1 MKKLIIIKYGE
12 LTTKHDNINFFIKTL
27 KNNILSSLEGIDANI
42 TYDVG
47 RMFIETEDYDLVVSK
62 LTNTFGIH
70 EINIAYELDDRDV
83 DSIGNVLI
91 SLLSDKSF
99 NTFKVVTKRSDKS
112 YPINSM
118 EISRILGGY
127 VLKNKKNVS
136 VDVREPEL
144 TINVEIRNSK
154 AYLYFEKI
162 SGIGGYPVGTLGK
175 GMLMLSGGIDSPI
188 AGYLAMKRGIRIE
201 GVYFDS
207 PPHTSIDAK
216 NKVLELASVLSSYS
230 GYVKLH
236 VVHFTE
242 LQEAIYKNCPKE
254 YMITIM
260 RRMMYRIAEKLAH
273 KNNCKAIIN
282 GESVGQVASQTLTSM
297 AAINEVIKM
306 PVLRPVCCYDKI
318 EIIDLAKRIGTY
330 DISIRPFQDCCTI
343 FVPEHPVINP
353 VIEKARE
360 YENAFDYESLIN
372 EAVKT
377 AEVIKL
383 PLSNKFDDILQNFT
397 HNNNG

>member
-27 KNNILSSLEGIDANI
+27 KNNIESSLSGIDNKI

-47 RMFIETEDYDLVVSK
+47 RMFIETDKYDEVVKK

-70 EINIAYELDDRDV
+70 EINIAYEIDDRSLDNI
-83 DSIGNVLI
+83 SKVLI
-91 SLLSDKSF
+91 ELLSDKEF

-112 YPINSM
+112 YPVKSM
-118 EISRILGGY
+118 DVSRTLGGV
-127 VLKNKKNVS
+127 VLKNKKTVK
-136 VDVREPEL
+136 VDVNNPEL
-144 TINVEIRNSK
+144 LINVEIRNNK
-154 AYLYFEKI
+154 AYLYFEKVE
-162 SGIGGYPVGTLGK
+162 GIGGYPVGTLGK

-216 NKVLELASVLSSYS
+216 NKVLELASILSSYS

-236 VVHFTE
+236 VIHFTE
-242 LQEAIYKNCPKE
+242 IQEAIYRYCPKE

-330 DISIRPFQDCCTI
+330 DVSIRPFQDCCTI

-353 VIEKARE
+353 EIEKARE
-360 YENAFDYESLIN
+360 YEQAFDFETLIN
-372 EAVKT
+372 EAVKND
-377 AEVIKL
+377 EVIKL
-383 PLSNKFDDILQNFT
+383 PLENKFDDIL
-397 HNNNG
+397 

>member
-27 KNNILSSLEGIDANI
+27 KNNIESSLSGIDNKI

-47 RMFIETEDYDLVVSK
+47 RMFIETDEYDEVVKK

-70 EINIAYELDDRDV
+70 EINIAYEIDDRSLDNI
-83 DSIGNVLI
+83 SKVLI
-91 SLLSDKSF
+91 ELLSDKDF

-112 YPINSM
+112 YPIKSM
-118 EISRILGGY
+118 DVSRTLGGV
-127 VLKNKKNVS
+127 VLKNKKTVK
-136 VDVREPEL
+136 VDVNNPEL
-144 TINVEIRNSK
+144 LINVEIRNNK
-154 AYLYFEKI
+154 AYLYFEKVE
-162 SGIGGYPVGTLGK
+162 GIGGYPVGTLGK

-201 GVYFDS
+201 GIYFDS

-216 NKVLELASVLSSYS
+216 NKVLELASILSSYS

-236 VVHFTE
+236 VIHFTE
-242 LQEAIYKNCPKE
+242 IQEAIYKYCPKE

-318 EIIDLAKRIGTY
+318 EIIDLAKKIGTY

-353 VIEKARE
+353 EIEKARE
-360 YENAFDYESLIN
+360 YEQAFDFETLIN
-372 EAVKT
+372 AAVKND
-377 AEVIKL
+377 EVIKL
-383 PLSNKFDDILQNFT
+383 PLDNKFDDIL
-397 HNNNG
+397 

>member
-27 KNNILSSLEGIDANI
+27 KNNIESSLSGIDNKI

-47 RMFIETEDYDLVVSK
+47 RMFIETDKYDEVVKK

-70 EINIAYELDDRDV
+70 EINIAYEIDDRSLDNI
-83 DSIGNVLI
+83 SKVLI
-91 SLLSDKSF
+91 ELLSDKEF

-112 YPINSM
+112 YPVKSM
-118 EISRILGGY
+118 DVSKSLGGV
-127 VLKNKKNVS
+127 VLKNKKTVK
-136 VDVREPEL
+136 VDVNNPEL
-144 TINVEIRNSK
+144 LINVEIRNNK
-154 AYLYFEKI
+154 AYLYFEKVE
-162 SGIGGYPVGTLGK
+162 GIGGYPVGTLGK

-216 NKVLELASVLSSYS
+216 NKVLELASILSSYS

-236 VVHFTE
+236 VIHFTE
-242 LQEAIYKNCPKE
+242 IQEAIYRYCPKE

-318 EIIDLAKRIGTY
+318 EIIDLAKKIGTY
-330 DISIRPFQDCCTI
+330 DVSIRPFQDCCTI

-353 VIEKARE
+353 EIEKARE
-360 YENAFDYESLIN
+360 YEQAFDFETLIN
-372 EAVKT
+372 EAVKND
-377 AEVIKL
+377 EVVKL
-383 PLSNKFDDILQNFT
+383 PLENKFDDIL
-397 HNNNG
+397 

>member
-27 KNNILSSLEGIDANI
+27 KNNIESSLSGIDNKI

-47 RMFIETEDYDLVVSK
+47 RMFIETDEYDEVVKK

-70 EINIAYELDDRDV
+70 EINIAYEIDDRSLDNI
-83 DSIGNVLI
+83 SKVLI
-91 SLLSDKSF
+91 ELLNDKDF

-112 YPINSM
+112 YPIKSM
-118 EISRILGGY
+118 DVSRTLGGV
-127 VLKNKKNVS
+127 VLKNKKTVK
-136 VDVREPEL
+136 VDVNNPEL
-144 TINVEIRNSK
+144 LINVEIRNNK
-154 AYLYFEKI
+154 AYLYFEKVE
-162 SGIGGYPVGTLGK
+162 GIGGYPVGTLGK

-216 NKVLELASVLSSYS
+216 NKVLELASILSSYS

-236 VVHFTE
+236 VIHFTE
-242 LQEAIYKNCPKE
+242 IQEAIYKYCPKE

-318 EIIDLAKRIGTY
+318 EIIDLAKKIGTY

-353 VIEKARE
+353 EIEKARE
-360 YENAFDYESLIN
+360 YEQAFDFETLIN
-372 EAVKT
+372 AAVKND
-377 AEVIKL
+377 EVIKL
-383 PLSNKFDDILQNFT
+383 PLDNKFDDIL
-397 HNNNG
+397 

>member
-27 KNNILSSLEGIDANI
+27 KNNIESSLSGIDNKV

-47 RMFIETEDYDLVVSK
+47 RMFIETDEYDEVVKK

-70 EINIAYELDDRDV
+70 EINIAYEIDDRSLDNI
-83 DSIGNVLI
+83 SKVLI
-91 SLLSDKSF
+91 ELLSDKDF
-99 NTFKVVTKRSDKS
+99 NTFKVITKRSDKS
-112 YPINSM
+112 YPIKSM
-118 EISRILGGY
+118 DVSRTLGGV
-127 VLKNKKNVS
+127 VLKNKKTVK
-136 VDVREPEL
+136 VDVNNPEL
-144 TINVEIRNSK
+144 LINVEIRNNK
-154 AYLYFEKI
+154 AYLYFEKVE
-162 SGIGGYPVGTLGK
+162 GIGGYPVGTLGK

-216 NKVLELASVLSSYS
+216 NKVLELASILSSYS

-236 VVHFTE
+236 VIHFTE
-242 LQEAIYKNCPKE
+242 IQEAIYRYCPKE

-318 EIIDLAKRIGTY
+318 EIIDLAKKIGTY

-353 VIEKARE
+353 EIEKARE
-360 YENAFDYESLIN
+360 YEQAFDFETLIN
-372 EAVKT
+372 AAVKND
-377 AEVIKL
+377 EVIKL
-383 PLSNKFDDILQNFT
+383 PLDNKFDDIL
-397 HNNNG
+397 

>member
-27 KNNILSSLEGIDANI
+27 KNNIESSLSGIDNKI

-47 RMFIETEDYDLVVSK
+47 RMFIETDEYDEVVKK

-70 EINIAYELDDRDV
+70 EINIAYEIDDRSLDNI
-83 DSIGNVLI
+83 SKVLI
-91 SLLSDKSF
+91 ELLSDKEF

-112 YPINSM
+112 YPIKSM
-118 EISRILGGY
+118 DISRTLGGV
-127 VLKNKKNVS
+127 VLKNKKTVK
-136 VDVREPEL
+136 VDVNNPEL
-144 TINVEIRNSK
+144 LINVEIRNNK
-154 AYLYFEKI
+154 AYLYFEKVE
-162 SGIGGYPVGTLGK
+162 GIGGYPVGTLGK

-216 NKVLELASVLSSYS
+216 NKVLELASILSSYS

-236 VVHFTE
+236 VIHFTE
-242 LQEAIYKNCPKE
+242 IQEAIYRYCPKE

-318 EIIDLAKRIGTY
+318 EIIDLAKKIGTY
-330 DISIRPFQDCCTI
+330 DVSIRPFQDCCTI

-353 VIEKARE
+353 EIEKARE
-360 YENAFDYESLIN
+360 YEQAFDFETLIN
-372 EAVKT
+372 EAVKND
-377 AEVIKL
+377 EVIKL
-383 PLSNKFDDILQNFT
+383 PLENKFDDIL
-397 HNNNG
+397 

>member
-27 KNNILSSLEGIDANI
+27 KNNIESSLSGIDNKI

-47 RMFIETEDYDLVVSK
+47 RMFIETDEYDEVVKK

-70 EINIAYELDDRDV
+70 EINIAYEIDDRSLDNI
-83 DSIGNVLI
+83 SKVLI
-91 SLLSDKSF
+91 ELLSDKDF

-112 YPINSM
+112 YPIKSM
-118 EISRILGGY
+118 DISRTLGGV
-127 VLKNKKNVS
+127 VLKNKKTVK
-136 VDVREPEL
+136 VDVNNPEL
-144 TINVEIRNSK
+144 LINVEIRNNK
-154 AYLYFEKI
+154 AYLYFEKVE
-162 SGIGGYPVGTLGK
+162 GIGGYPVGTLGK

-216 NKVLELASVLSSYS
+216 NKVLELASILSSYS

-236 VVHFTE
+236 VIHFTE
-242 LQEAIYKNCPKE
+242 IQEAIYRYCPKE

-297 AAINEVIKM
+297 AAINEVVKM

-318 EIIDLAKRIGTY
+318 EIIDLAKKIGTY

-353 VIEKARE
+353 EIEKARE
-360 YENAFDYESLIN
+360 YEQAFDFETLIN
-372 EAVKT
+372 AAVKND
-377 AEVIKL
+377 EVIKL
-383 PLSNKFDDILQNFT
+383 PLDNKFDDIL
-397 HNNNG
+397 

>member
-27 KNNILSSLEGIDANI
+27 KNNIESSLSGIDNKI

-47 RMFIETEDYDLVVSK
+47 RMFIETDKYDEVVKK

-70 EINIAYELDDRDV
+70 EINIAYEIDDRSLDNI
-83 DSIGNVLI
+83 SKVLI
-91 SLLSDKSF
+91 ELLSDKDF

-112 YPINSM
+112 YPIKSM
-118 EISRILGGY
+118 DVSKSLGGV
-127 VLKNKKNVS
+127 VLKNKKTVK
-136 VDVREPEL
+136 VDVNNPEL
-144 TINVEIRNSK
+144 LINVEIRNNK
-154 AYLYFEKI
+154 AYLYFDKVE
-162 SGIGGYPVGTLGK
+162 GIGGYPVGTLGK

-216 NKVLELASVLSSYS
+216 NKVLELASILSSYS

-236 VVHFTE
+236 VIHFTE
-242 LQEAIYKNCPKE
+242 IQEAIYRYCPKE

-297 AAINEVIKM
+297 AAINEVINM

-318 EIIDLAKRIGTY
+318 EIIDLAKKIGTY
-330 DISIRPFQDCCTI
+330 DVSIRPFQDCCTI

-353 VIEKARE
+353 EIEKARE
-360 YENAFDYESLIN
+360 YEQAFDFETLIN
-372 EAVKT
+372 EAVKND
-377 AEVIKL
+377 EVIKL
-383 PLSNKFDDILQNFT
+383 PLENKFDDIL
-397 HNNNG
+397 

>member
-27 KNNILSSLEGIDANI
+27 KNNIESSLSGIDNKI

-47 RMFIETEDYDLVVSK
+47 RMFIETDKYDEVVKK

-70 EINIAYELDDRDV
+70 EINIAYEIDDRSLDNI
-83 DSIGNVLI
+83 SKVLI
-91 SLLSDKSF
+91 ELLSDKDF

-112 YPINSM
+112 YPIKSM
-118 EISRILGGY
+118 DVSKSLGGD
-127 VLKNKKNVS
+127 VLKNKKTVK
-136 VDVREPEL
+136 VDVNNPEL
-144 TINVEIRNSK
+144 LINVEIRNNK
-154 AYLYFEKI
+154 AYLYFEKVE
-162 SGIGGYPVGTLGK
+162 GIGGYPVGTLGK

-216 NKVLELASVLSSYS
+216 NKVLELASILSSYS

-236 VVHFTE
+236 VIHFTE
-242 LQEAIYKNCPKE
+242 IQEAIYRYCPKE

-318 EIIDLAKRIGTY
+318 EIIDLAKKIGTY
-330 DISIRPFQDCCTI
+330 DVSIRPFQDCCTI

-353 VIEKARE
+353 EIEKARE
-360 YENAFDYESLIN
+360 YEQAFDFETLIN
-372 EAVKT
+372 EAVKND
-377 AEVIKL
+377 EVIKL
-383 PLSNKFDDILQNFT
+383 PLENKFDDIL
-397 HNNNG
+397 

>member
-27 KNNILSSLEGIDANI
+27 KNNIESSLSGIDNKI

-47 RMFIETEDYDLVVSK
+47 RMFIETDKYDEVVKK

-70 EINIAYELDDRDV
+70 EINIAYEIDDRSLDNI
-83 DSIGNVLI
+83 SKVLI
-91 SLLSDKSF
+91 ELLSDKEF

-112 YPINSM
+112 YPIKSM
-118 EISRILGGY
+118 DVSRTLGGV
-127 VLKNKKNVS
+127 VLKNKKTVK
-136 VDVREPEL
+136 VDVNNPEL
-144 TINVEIRNSK
+144 LINVEIRNNK
-154 AYLYFEKI
+154 AYLYFEKVE
-162 SGIGGYPVGTLGK
+162 GIGGYPVGTLGK

-216 NKVLELASVLSSYS
+216 NKVLELASILSSYS

-236 VVHFTE
+236 VIHFTE
-242 LQEAIYKNCPKE
+242 IQEAIYRYCPKE

-318 EIIDLAKRIGTY
+318 EIIDLAKKIGTY

-353 VIEKARE
+353 EIEKARE
-360 YENAFDYESLIN
+360 YEQAFDFETLIN
-372 EAVKT
+372 EAVKND
-377 AEVIKL
+377 EVIKL
-383 PLSNKFDDILQNFT
+383 PLDNKFDDIL
-397 HNNNG
+397 

>member
-27 KNNILSSLEGIDANI
+27 KNNIESSLSGIDNKI

-47 RMFIETEDYDLVVSK
+47 RMFIETDKYDEVVKK

-70 EINIAYELDDRDV
+70 EINIAYEIDDRSLDNI
-83 DSIGNVLI
+83 SKVLI
-91 SLLSDKSF
+91 ELLSDKEF

-112 YPINSM
+112 YPIKSM
-118 EISRILGGY
+118 DVSKSLGGV
-127 VLKNKKNVS
+127 VLKNKKTVK
-136 VDVREPEL
+136 VDVNNPEL
-144 TINVEIRNSK
+144 LINVEIRNNK
-154 AYLYFEKI
+154 AYLYFEKVE
-162 SGIGGYPVGTLGK
+162 GIGGYPVGTLGK

-216 NKVLELASVLSSYS
+216 NKVLELASILSSYS

-236 VVHFTE
+236 VIHFTE
-242 LQEAIYKNCPKE
+242 IQEAIYRYCPKE

-318 EIIDLAKRIGTY
+318 EIIDLAKKIGTY

-353 VIEKARE
+353 EIEKARE
-360 YENAFDYESLIN
+360 YEQAFDFETLIN
-372 EAVKT
+372 EAVKNDE
-377 AEVIKL
+377 AVKL
-383 PLSNKFDDILQNFT
+383 PLENKFDDIL
-397 HNNNG
+397 

>member
-12 LTTKHDNINFFIKTL
+12 LTTKHDNINFFIRTL
-27 KNNILSSLEGIDANI
+27 KNNIESSLSGIDNKV

-47 RMFIETEDYDLVVSK
+47 RMFIETDEYDEVVKK

-70 EINIAYELDDRDV
+70 EINIAYEIDDRSLDNI
-83 DSIGNVLI
+83 SKVLI
-91 SLLSDKSF
+91 ELLSDKDF

-112 YPINSM
+112 YPIKSM
-118 EISRILGGY
+118 DVSRTLGGV
-127 VLKNKKNVS
+127 VLKNKKTVK
-136 VDVREPEL
+136 VDVNNPEL
-144 TINVEIRNSK
+144 LINVEIRNNK
-154 AYLYFEKI
+154 AYLYFEKVE
-162 SGIGGYPVGTLGK
+162 GIGGYPVGTLGK

-216 NKVLELASVLSSYS
+216 NKVLELASILSSYS

-236 VVHFTE
+236 VIHFTE
-242 LQEAIYKNCPKE
+242 IQEAIYRYCPKE

-318 EIIDLAKRIGTY
+318 EIIDLAKKIGTY

-353 VIEKARE
+353 EIEKARE
-360 YENAFDYESLIN
+360 YEQAFDFETLIN
-372 EAVKT
+372 AAVKND
-377 AEVIKL
+377 EVIKL
-383 PLSNKFDDILQNFT
+383 PLDNKFDDIL
-397 HNNNG
+397 

>member
-27 KNNILSSLEGIDANI
+27 KNNIESSLSGIDNKI

-47 RMFIETEDYDLVVSK
+47 RMFIETDKYDEVVKK

-70 EINIAYELDDRDV
+70 EINIAYEIDDRGLDNI
-83 DSIGNVLI
+83 SKVLI
-91 SLLSDKSF
+91 ELLRDKDF

-112 YPINSM
+112 YPIKSM
-118 EISRILGGY
+118 DVSKSLGGV
-127 VLKNKKNVS
+127 VLKNKKTVK
-136 VDVREPEL
+136 VDVNNPEL
-144 TINVEIRNSK
+144 LINVEIRNNK
-154 AYLYFEKI
+154 AYLYFEKVE
-162 SGIGGYPVGTLGK
+162 GIGGYPVGTLGK

-216 NKVLELASVLSSYS
+216 NKVLELASILSSYS

-236 VVHFTE
+236 VIHFTE
-242 LQEAIYKNCPKE
+242 IQESIYRYCPKE

-318 EIIDLAKRIGTY
+318 EIIDLAKKIGTY
-330 DISIRPFQDCCTI
+330 DVSIRPFQDCCTI

-353 VIEKARE
+353 EIEKARE
-360 YENAFDYESLIN
+360 YEQAFDFETLIN
-372 EAVKT
+372 EAVKND
-377 AEVIKL
+377 EVIKL
-383 PLSNKFDDILQNFT
+383 PLENKFDDIL
-397 HNNNG
+397 

>member
-27 KNNILSSLEGIDANI
+27 KNNIESSLSGIDNKI

-47 RMFIETEDYDLVVSK
+47 RMFIETDEYDEVVKK

-70 EINIAYELDDRDV
+70 EINIAYEIDDRSLDNI
-83 DSIGNVLI
+83 SKVLI
-91 SLLSDKSF
+91 ELLSDKEF

-112 YPINSM
+112 YPIKSM
-118 EISRILGGY
+118 DVSKSLGGV
-127 VLKNKKNVS
+127 VLKNKKTVK
-136 VDVREPEL
+136 VDVNNPEL
-144 TINVEIRNSK
+144 LINVEIRNNK
-154 AYLYFEKI
+154 AYLYFEKVE
-162 SGIGGYPVGTLGK
+162 GIGGYPVGTLGK

-216 NKVLELASVLSSYS
+216 NKVLELASILSSYS

-236 VVHFTE
+236 VIHFTE
-242 LQEAIYKNCPKE
+242 IQEAIYRYCPKE

-318 EIIDLAKRIGTY
+318 EIIDLAKKIGTY
-330 DISIRPFQDCCTI
+330 DVSIRPFQDCCTI

-353 VIEKARE
+353 EIEKARE
-360 YENAFDYESLIN
+360 YEQAFDFETLIN
-372 EAVKT
+372 EAVKND
-377 AEVIKL
+377 EVIKL
-383 PLSNKFDDILQNFT
+383 PLENKFDDIL
-397 HNNNG
+397 

>member
-27 KNNILSSLEGIDANI
+27 KNNIESSLSGIDNKV

-47 RMFIETEDYDLVVSK
+47 RMFIETDEYDEVVKK

-70 EINIAYELDDRDV
+70 EINIAYEIDDRSLDNI
-83 DSIGNVLI
+83 SKVLI
-91 SLLSDKSF
+91 ELLSDKDF

-112 YPINSM
+112 YPIKSM
-118 EISRILGGY
+118 DISRTLGGV
-127 VLKNKKNVS
+127 VLKNKKTVK
-136 VDVREPEL
+136 VDVNNPEL
-144 TINVEIRNSK
+144 LINVEIRNNK
-154 AYLYFEKI
+154 AYLYFEKVE
-162 SGIGGYPVGTLGK
+162 GIGGYPVGTLGK

-216 NKVLELASVLSSYS
+216 NKVLELASILSSYS

-236 VVHFTE
+236 VIHFTE
-242 LQEAIYKNCPKE
+242 IQEAIYRYCPKE

-318 EIIDLAKRIGTY
+318 EIIDLAKKIGTY

-353 VIEKARE
+353 EIEKARE
-360 YENAFDYESLIN
+360 YEQAFDFETLIN
-372 EAVKT
+372 AAVKND
-377 AEVIKL
+377 EVIKL
-383 PLSNKFDDILQNFT
+383 PLDNKFDDIL
-397 HNNNG
+397 

>member
-27 KNNILSSLEGIDANI
+27 KNNIESSLSGIDNKI

-47 RMFIETEDYDLVVSK
+47 RMFIETDEYDEVVKK

-70 EINIAYELDDRDV
+70 EINIAYEIDDRSLDNI
-83 DSIGNVLI
+83 SKVLI
-91 SLLSDKSF
+91 ELLSDKDF

-112 YPINSM
+112 YPIKSM
-118 EISRILGGY
+118 DVSRTLGGV
-127 VLKNKKNVS
+127 VLKNKKTVK
-136 VDVREPEL
+136 VDVNNPEL
-144 TINVEIRNSK
+144 LINVEIRNNK
-154 AYLYFEKI
+154 AYLYFEKVE
-162 SGIGGYPVGTLGK
+162 GIGGYPVGTLGK

-216 NKVLELASVLSSYS
+216 NKVLELASILSSYS

-236 VVHFTE
+236 VIHFTE
-242 LQEAIYKNCPKE
+242 IQEAIYRYCPKE

-318 EIIDLAKRIGTY
+318 EIINLAKKIGTY

-353 VIEKARE
+353 EIEKARE
-360 YENAFDYESLIN
+360 YEQAFDFETLIN
-372 EAVKT
+372 AAVKND
-377 AEVIKL
+377 EVIKL
-383 PLSNKFDDILQNFT
+383 PLDNKFDDIL
-397 HNNNG
+397 

>member
-27 KNNILSSLEGIDANI
+27 KNNIESSLSGIDNKI

-47 RMFIETEDYDLVVSK
+47 RMFIETDKYDEVVKK

-70 EINIAYELDDRDV
+70 EINIAYEIDDRSLDNI
-83 DSIGNVLI
+83 SKVLI
-91 SLLSDKSF
+91 ELLSDKDF

-112 YPINSM
+112 YPIKSM
-118 EISRILGGY
+118 DVSKSLGGV
-127 VLKNKKNVS
+127 VLKNKKTVK
-136 VDVREPEL
+136 VDVNNPEL
-144 TINVEIRNSK
+144 LINVEIRNNK
-154 AYLYFEKI
+154 AYLYFEKVE
-162 SGIGGYPVGTLGK
+162 GIGGYPVGTLGK

-216 NKVLELASVLSSYS
+216 NKVLELASILSSYS

-236 VVHFTE
+236 VIHFTE
-242 LQEAIYKNCPKE
+242 IQEAIYRYCPKE

-318 EIIDLAKRIGTY
+318 EIIDLAKKIGTY
-330 DISIRPFQDCCTI
+330 DVSIRPFQDCCTI

-353 VIEKARE
+353 EIEKARE
-360 YENAFDYESLIN
+360 YEQAFDFETLIN
-372 EAVKT
+372 EAVKND
-377 AEVIKL
+377 EVIKL
-383 PLSNKFDDILQNFT
+383 PLENKFDDIL
-397 HNNNG
+397 

>member
-27 KNNILSSLEGIDANI
+27 KNNIESSLSGIDNKI

-47 RMFIETEDYDLVVSK
+47 RMFIETDKYDEVVKK

-70 EINIAYELDDRDV
+70 EINIAYEIDDRSLDNI
-83 DSIGNVLI
+83 SKVLI
-91 SLLSDKSF
+91 ELLSDKDF

-112 YPINSM
+112 YPVKSM
-118 EISRILGGY
+118 DVSRTLGGV
-127 VLKNKKNVS
+127 VLKNKKTVK
-136 VDVREPEL
+136 VDVNNPEFL
-144 TINVEIRNSK
+144 INVEIRNNK
-154 AYLYFEKI
+154 AYLYFEKVE
-162 SGIGGYPVGTLGK
+162 GIGGYPVGTLGK

-216 NKVLELASVLSSYS
+216 NKVLELASILSSYS

-236 VVHFTE
+236 VIHFTE
-242 LQEAIYKNCPKE
+242 IQEAIYRYCPKE

-318 EIIDLAKRIGTY
+318 EIIDLAKKIGTY

-353 VIEKARE
+353 EIEKARE
-360 YENAFDYESLIN
+360 YEQAFDFETLIN
-372 EAVKT
+372 EAVKND
-377 AEVIKL
+377 EVIKL
-383 PLSNKFDDILQNFT
+383 PLENKFDDIL
-397 HNNNG
+397 

>member
-27 KNNILSSLEGIDANI
+27 KNNIESSLSGIDNKI

-47 RMFIETEDYDLVVSK
+47 RMFIETDKYDEVVKK

-70 EINIAYELDDRDV
+70 EINIAYEIDDRSLDNI
-83 DSIGNVLI
+83 SKVLI
-91 SLLSDKSF
+91 ELLSDKDF

-112 YPINSM
+112 YPVKSM
-118 EISRILGGY
+118 DVSRTLGGV
-127 VLKNKKNVS
+127 VLKNKKTVK
-136 VDVREPEL
+136 VDVNNPEL
-144 TINVEIRNSK
+144 LINVEIRNNK
-154 AYLYFEKI
+154 AYLYFEKVE
-162 SGIGGYPVGTLGK
+162 GIGGYPVGTLGK

-216 NKVLELASVLSSYS
+216 NKVLELASILSSYS

-236 VVHFTE
+236 VIHFTE
-242 LQEAIYKNCPKE
+242 IQEAIYRYCPKE

-318 EIIDLAKRIGTY
+318 EIIDLAKKIGTY

-353 VIEKARE
+353 EIEKARE
-360 YENAFDYESLIN
+360 YEQAFDFETLIN
-372 EAVKT
+372 EAVKND
-377 AEVIKL
+377 EVIKL
-383 PLSNKFDDILQNFT
+383 PLENKFDDIL
-397 HNNNG
+397 

>member
-27 KNNILSSLEGIDANI
+27 KNNIESSLSGIDNKI

-47 RMFIETEDYDLVVSK
+47 RMFIETDEYDEVVKK

-70 EINIAYELDDRDV
+70 EINIAYEIDDRSLDNI
-83 DSIGNVLI
+83 SKVLI
-91 SLLSDKSF
+91 ELLSDKDF

-112 YPINSM
+112 YPIKSM
-118 EISRILGGY
+118 DVSRTLGGV
-127 VLKNKKNVS
+127 VLKNKKTVK
-136 VDVREPEL
+136 VDVNNPEL
-144 TINVEIRNSK
+144 LINVEIRNNK
-154 AYLYFEKI
+154 AYLYFEKVE
-162 SGIGGYPVGTLGK
+162 GIGGYPVGTLGK

-216 NKVLELASVLSSYS
+216 NKVLELASILSSYS

-236 VVHFTE
+236 VIHFTE
-242 LQEAIYKNCPKE
+242 IQEAIYRYCPKE

-260 RRMMYRIAEKLAH
+260 RRMMYRIAEKIAH

-318 EIIDLAKRIGTY
+318 EIIDLAKKIGTY

-353 VIEKARE
+353 EIEKARE
-360 YENAFDYESLIN
+360 YEQAFDFETLIN
-372 EAVKT
+372 AAVKND
-377 AEVIKL
+377 EVIKL
-383 PLSNKFDDILQNFT
+383 PLDNKFDDIL
-397 HNNNG
+397 

>member
-27 KNNILSSLEGIDANI
+27 KNNIESSLSGIDNKI

-47 RMFIETEDYDLVVSK
+47 RMFIETDEYDEVVKK

-70 EINIAYELDDRDV
+70 EINIAYEIDDRSLDNI
-83 DSIGNVLI
+83 SKVLI
-91 SLLSDKSF
+91 ELLSDKDF

-112 YPINSM
+112 YPIKSM
-118 EISRILGGY
+118 DVSKTLGGV
-127 VLKNKKNVS
+127 VLKNKKTVK
-136 VDVREPEL
+136 VDVNNPEL
-144 TINVEIRNSK
+144 LINVEIRNNK
-154 AYLYFEKI
+154 AYLYFEKVE
-162 SGIGGYPVGTLGK
+162 GIGGYPVGTLGK

-216 NKVLELASVLSSYS
+216 NKVLELASILSSYS

-236 VVHFTE
+236 VIHFTE
-242 LQEAIYKNCPKE
+242 IQEAIYRYCPKE

-318 EIIDLAKRIGTY
+318 EIIDLAKKIGTY

-353 VIEKARE
+353 EIEKARE
-360 YENAFDYESLIN
+360 YEQAFDFETLIN
-372 EAVKT
+372 AAVKND
-377 AEVIKL
+377 EVIKL
-383 PLSNKFDDILQNFT
+383 PLDNKFDDIL
-397 HNNNG
+397 

>member
-27 KNNILSSLEGIDANI
+27 KNNIESSLSGIDNKI

-47 RMFIETEDYDLVVSK
+47 RMFIETDEYEEVVKK

-70 EINIAYELDDRDV
+70 EINIAYEIDDRSLDNI
-83 DSIGNVLI
+83 SKVLI
-91 SLLSDKSF
+91 ELLSDKEF

-112 YPINSM
+112 YPIKSM
-118 EISRILGGY
+118 DVSKTLGGV
-127 VLKNKKNVS
+127 VLKNKKNVK
-136 VDVREPEL
+136 VDVNNPEL
-144 TINVEIRNSK
+144 LINIEIRNNK

-162 SGIGGYPVGTLGK
+162 EGIGGYPVGTLGK

-216 NKVLELASVLSSYS
+216 NKVLELASILSSYS

-236 VVHFTE
+236 VIHFTE
-242 LQEAIYKNCPKE
+242 IQEAIYRYCPKE

-318 EIIDLAKRIGTY
+318 EIIDLAKKIGTY

-353 VIEKARE
+353 EIEKARE
-360 YENAFDYESLIN
+360 YEQAFDFDSLIN
-372 EAVKT
+372 EAVKND
-377 AEVIKL
+377 EVIKL
-383 PLSNKFDDILQNFT
+383 PLDNKFDDIL
-397 HNNNG
+397 

>member
-27 KNNILSSLEGIDANI
+27 KNNIESSLSGIDNKV

-47 RMFIETEDYDLVVSK
+47 RMFIETDEYDEVVKK

-70 EINIAYELDDRDV
+70 EINIAYEIDDRSLDNI
-83 DSIGNVLI
+83 SKVLI
-91 SLLSDKSF
+91 ELLSDKDF

-112 YPINSM
+112 YPIKSM
-118 EISRILGGY
+118 DISRTLGGV
-127 VLKNKKNVS
+127 VLKNKKTVK
-136 VDVREPEL
+136 VDVNNPEL
-144 TINVEIRNSK
+144 LINVEIRNNK
-154 AYLYFEKI
+154 AYLYFEKVE
-162 SGIGGYPVGTLGK
+162 GIGGYPVGTLGK

-216 NKVLELASVLSSYS
+216 NKVLELASILSSYS

-236 VVHFTE
+236 VINFTE
-242 LQEAIYKNCPKE
+242 IQEAIYKYCPKE

-318 EIIDLAKRIGTY
+318 EIIDLAKKIGTY

-353 VIEKARE
+353 EIEKARE
-360 YENAFDYESLIN
+360 YEQAFDFETLIN
-372 EAVKT
+372 AAVKND
-377 AEVIKL
+377 EVIKL
-383 PLSNKFDDILQNFT
+383 PLDNKFDDIL
-397 HNNNG
+397 

>member
-27 KNNILSSLEGIDANI
+27 KNNIESSLSGIDNKI

-47 RMFIETEDYDLVVSK
+47 RMFIETDEYDEVVKK

-70 EINIAYELDDRDV
+70 EINIAYEIDDRSLDNI
-83 DSIGNVLI
+83 SKVLI
-91 SLLSDKSF
+91 ELLSDKEF
-99 NTFKVVTKRSDKS
+99 NTFKVVTKRSDKN
-112 YPINSM
+112 YPIKSM
-118 EISRILGGY
+118 DISRTLGGV
-127 VLKNKKNVS
+127 VLKNKKTVK
-136 VDVREPEL
+136 VDVNNPEL
-144 TINVEIRNSK
+144 LINVEIRNNK
-154 AYLYFEKI
+154 AYLYFEKVE
-162 SGIGGYPVGTLGK
+162 GIGGYPVGTLGK

-216 NKVLELASVLSSYS
+216 NKVLELASILSSYS

-236 VVHFTE
+236 VIHFTE
-242 LQEAIYKNCPKE
+242 IQEAIYRYCPKE

-318 EIIDLAKRIGTY
+318 EIIDLAKKIGTY

-353 VIEKARE
+353 EIEKARE
-360 YENAFDYESLIN
+360 YEQAFDFETLIN
-372 EAVKT
+372 VAVKND
-377 AEVIKL
+377 EVIKL
-383 PLSNKFDDILQNFT
+383 PLDNKFDDIL
-397 HNNNG
+397 

>member
-27 KNNILSSLEGIDANI
+27 KNNIESSLSGIDNKI

-47 RMFIETEDYDLVVSK
+47 RMFIETDEYDEVVKK

-70 EINIAYELDDRDV
+70 EINIAYEIDDRSLDNI
-83 DSIGNVLI
+83 SKVLI
-91 SLLSDKSF
+91 ELLSDKEF

-112 YPINSM
+112 YPVKSM
-118 EISRILGGY
+118 DVSRTLGGV
-127 VLKNKKNVS
+127 VLKNKKTVK
-136 VDVREPEL
+136 VDVNNPEL
-144 TINVEIRNSK
+144 LINVEIRNNK
-154 AYLYFEKI
+154 AYLYFEKAK
-162 SGIGGYPVGTLGK
+162 GIGGYPVGTLGK

-216 NKVLELASVLSSYS
+216 NKVLELASILSSYS

-236 VVHFTE
+236 VIHFTE
-242 LQEAIYKNCPKE
+242 IQEAIYKYCPKE

-330 DISIRPFQDCCTI
+330 DVSIRPFQDCCTI

-353 VIEKARE
+353 EIEKARE
-360 YENAFDYESLIN
+360 YEQAFDFETLIN
-372 EAVKT
+372 EAVKND
-377 AEVIKL
+377 EVIKL
-383 PLSNKFDDILQNFT
+383 PLENKFDDIL
-397 HNNNG
+397 

>member
-27 KNNILSSLEGIDANI
+27 KNNIESSLSGIDNKI

-47 RMFIETEDYDLVVSK
+47 RMFIETDKYDEVVKK

-70 EINIAYELDDRDV
+70 EINIAYEIDDRSLDNI
-83 DSIGNVLI
+83 SKVLI
-91 SLLSDKSF
+91 ELLSDKDF

-112 YPINSM
+112 YPIKSM
-118 EISRILGGY
+118 DVSRTLGGV
-127 VLKNKKNVS
+127 VLKNKKTVK
-136 VDVREPEL
+136 VDVNNPEL
-144 TINVEIRNSK
+144 LINVEIRNNK
-154 AYLYFEKI
+154 AYLYFEKVE
-162 SGIGGYPVGTLGK
+162 GIGGYPVGTLGK

-216 NKVLELASVLSSYS
+216 NKVLELASILSSYS

-236 VVHFTE
+236 VIHFTE
-242 LQEAIYKNCPKE
+242 IQEAIYRYCPKE

-318 EIIDLAKRIGTY
+318 EIIDLAKKIGTY
-330 DISIRPFQDCCTI
+330 DVSIRPFQDCCTI

-353 VIEKARE
+353 EIEKARE
-360 YENAFDYESLIN
+360 YEQAFDFETLIN
-372 EAVKT
+372 EAVKND
-377 AEVIKL
+377 EVIKL
-383 PLSNKFDDILQNFT
+383 PLENKFDDIL
-397 HNNNG
+397 

>member
-27 KNNILSSLEGIDANI
+27 KNNIESSLSGIDNKI

-47 RMFIETEDYDLVVSK
+47 RMFIETDEYDEVVKK

-70 EINIAYELDDRDV
+70 EINIAYEIDDRSLDNI
-83 DSIGNVLI
+83 SKVLI
-91 SLLSDKSF
+91 ELLGDKDF
-99 NTFKVVTKRSDKS
+99 NTFKVITKRSDKS
-112 YPINSM
+112 YPIKSM
-118 EISRILGGY
+118 DVSRTLGGV
-127 VLKNKKNVS
+127 VLKNKKTVK
-136 VDVREPEL
+136 VDVNNPEL
-144 TINVEIRNSK
+144 LINVEIRNNK
-154 AYLYFEKI
+154 AYLYFEKVE
-162 SGIGGYPVGTLGK
+162 GIGGYPVGTLGK

-216 NKVLELASVLSSYS
+216 NKVLELASILSSYS

-236 VVHFTE
+236 VIHFTE
-242 LQEAIYKNCPKE
+242 IQEAIYKYCPKE

-260 RRMMYRIAEKLAH
+260 RRMMYRIAERLAH

-318 EIIDLAKRIGTY
+318 EIIDLAKKIGTY

-353 VIEKARE
+353 EIEKARE
-360 YENAFDYESLIN
+360 YEQAFDFETLIN
-372 EAVKT
+372 AAVKND
-377 AEVIKL
+377 EVIKL
-383 PLSNKFDDILQNFT
+383 PLDNKFDDIL
-397 HNNNG
+397 

>member
-27 KNNILSSLEGIDANI
+27 KNNIESSLSGIDNKI

-47 RMFIETEDYDLVVSK
+47 RMFIETDKYDEVVKK

-70 EINIAYELDDRDV
+70 EINIAYEIDDRSLDNI
-83 DSIGNVLI
+83 SKVLI
-91 SLLSDKSF
+91 ELLSDKDF

-112 YPINSM
+112 YPIKSM
-118 EISRILGGY
+118 DISRTLGGV
-127 VLKNKKNVS
+127 VLKNKKTVK
-136 VDVREPEL
+136 VDVNNPEL
-144 TINVEIRNSK
+144 LINVEIRNNK
-154 AYLYFEKI
+154 AYLYFEKVE
-162 SGIGGYPVGTLGK
+162 GIGGYPVGTLGK

-216 NKVLELASVLSSYS
+216 NKVLELASILSSYS

-236 VVHFTE
+236 VIHFTE
-242 LQEAIYKNCPKE
+242 IQEAIYRYCPKE

-330 DISIRPFQDCCTI
+330 DVSIRPFQDCCTI

-353 VIEKARE
+353 EIEKARE
-360 YENAFDYESLIN
+360 YEQAFDFETLIN
-372 EAVKT
+372 EAVKND
-377 AEVIKL
+377 EVIKL
-383 PLSNKFDDILQNFT
+383 PLENKFDDIL
-397 HNNNG
+397 

>member
-27 KNNILSSLEGIDANI
+27 KNNIESSLSGIDNKI

-47 RMFIETEDYDLVVSK
+47 RMFIETDEYDEVVKK

-70 EINIAYELDDRDV
+70 EINIAYEIDDRGLDNI
-83 DSIGNVLI
+83 SKVLI
-91 SLLSDKSF
+91 ELLSDKDF

-112 YPINSM
+112 YPIKSM
-118 EISRILGGY
+118 DVSKSLGGV
-127 VLKNKKNVS
+127 VLKNKKTVK
-136 VDVREPEL
+136 VDVNNPEL
-144 TINVEIRNSK
+144 LINVEIRNNK
-154 AYLYFEKI
+154 AYLYFEKVE
-162 SGIGGYPVGTLGK
+162 GIGGYPVGTLGK

-216 NKVLELASVLSSYS
+216 NKVLELASILSSYS

-236 VVHFTE
+236 VIHFTE
-242 LQEAIYKNCPKE
+242 IQEAIYRYCPKE

-330 DISIRPFQDCCTI
+330 DVSIRPFQDCCTI

-353 VIEKARE
+353 EIEKARE
-360 YENAFDYESLIN
+360 YEQAFDFETLIN
-372 EAVKT
+372 EAVKND
-377 AEVIKL
+377 EVIKL
-383 PLSNKFDDILQNFT
+383 PLENKFDDIL
-397 HNNNG
+397 

>member
-27 KNNILSSLEGIDANI
+27 KNNIESSLSGIDNKI

-47 RMFIETEDYDLVVSK
+47 RMFIETDKYDEVVKK

-70 EINIAYELDDRDV
+70 EINIAYEIDDRSLDNI
-83 DSIGNVLI
+83 SKVLI
-91 SLLSDKSF
+91 ELLSDKDF

-112 YPINSM
+112 YPIKSM
-118 EISRILGGY
+118 DVSKSLGGV
-127 VLKNKKNVS
+127 VLKNKKTVK
-136 VDVREPEL
+136 VDVNNPEL
-144 TINVEIRNSK
+144 LINVEIRNNK
-154 AYLYFEKI
+154 AYLYFEKVE
-162 SGIGGYPVGTLGK
+162 GIGGYPVGTLGK

-216 NKVLELASVLSSYS
+216 NKVLELASILSSYS

-236 VVHFTE
+236 VIHFTE
-242 LQEAIYKNCPKE
+242 IQEAIYRYCPKE

-318 EIIDLAKRIGTY
+318 EIIDLAKKIGTY

-353 VIEKARE
+353 EIEKARE
-360 YENAFDYESLIN
+360 YEQAFDFETLIN
-372 EAVKT
+372 EAVKND
-377 AEVIKL
+377 EVIKL
-383 PLSNKFDDILQNFT
+383 PLENKFDDIL
-397 HNNNG
+397 

>member
-27 KNNILSSLEGIDANI
+27 KNNIESSLSGIDNKI

-47 RMFIETEDYDLVVSK
+47 RMFIETDKYDEVVKK

-70 EINIAYELDDRDV
+70 EINIAYEIDDRSLDNI
-83 DSIGNVLI
+83 SKVLI
-91 SLLSDKSF
+91 ELLSDKEF

-112 YPINSM
+112 YPIKSM
-118 EISRILGGY
+118 DISRTLGGV
-127 VLKNKKNVS
+127 VLKNKKTVK
-136 VDVREPEL
+136 VDVNNPEL
-144 TINVEIRNSK
+144 LINVEIRNNK
-154 AYLYFEKI
+154 AYLYFEKVE
-162 SGIGGYPVGTLGK
+162 GIGGYPVGTLGK

-216 NKVLELASVLSSYS
+216 NKVLELASILSSYS

-236 VVHFTE
+236 VIHFTE
-242 LQEAIYKNCPKE
+242 IQEAIYRYCPKE

-330 DISIRPFQDCCTI
+330 DVSIRPFQDCCTI

-353 VIEKARE
+353 EIEKARE
-360 YENAFDYESLIN
+360 YEQAFDFETLIN
-372 EAVKT
+372 EAVKND
-377 AEVIKL
+377 EVIKL
-383 PLSNKFDDILQNFT
+383 PLENKFDDIL
-397 HNNNG
+397 

>member
-27 KNNILSSLEGIDANI
+27 KNNIESSLSGIDNKI

-47 RMFIETEDYDLVVSK
+47 RMFIETDKYDEVVKK

-70 EINIAYELDDRDV
+70 EINIAYEIDDRSLDNI
-83 DSIGNVLI
+83 SKVLI
-91 SLLSDKSF
+91 ELLSDKDF

-112 YPINSM
+112 YPIKSM
-118 EISRILGGY
+118 DVSKSLGGV
-127 VLKNKKNVS
+127 VLKNKKTVK
-136 VDVREPEL
+136 VDVNNPEL
-144 TINVEIRNSK
+144 LINVEIRNNK
-154 AYLYFEKI
+154 AYLYFEKVE
-162 SGIGGYPVGTLGK
+162 GIGGYPVGTLGK

-216 NKVLELASVLSSYS
+216 NKVLELASILSSYS

-236 VVHFTE
+236 VIHFTE
-242 LQEAIYKNCPKE
+242 IQEAIYRYCPKE

-330 DISIRPFQDCCTI
+330 DVSIRPFQDCCTI
-343 FVPEHPVINP
+343 FVPDHPVINP
-353 VIEKARE
+353 EIEKARE
-360 YENAFDYESLIN
+360 YEQAFDFETLIN
-372 EAVKT
+372 EAVKND
-377 AEVIKL
+377 EVIKL
-383 PLSNKFDDILQNFT
+383 PLENKFDDIL
-397 HNNNG
+397 

>member
-27 KNNILSSLEGIDANI
+27 KNNIESSLSGIDNKI

-47 RMFIETEDYDLVVSK
+47 RMFIETDKYDEVVKK

-70 EINIAYELDDRDV
+70 EINIAYEIDDRSLDNI
-83 DSIGNVLI
+83 SKVLI
-91 SLLSDKSF
+91 ELLSDKDF

-112 YPINSM
+112 YPIKSM
-118 EISRILGGY
+118 DVSKSLGGV
-127 VLKNKKNVS
+127 VLKNKKTVK
-136 VDVREPEL
+136 VDVNNPEL
-144 TINVEIRNSK
+144 LINVEIRNNK
-154 AYLYFEKI
+154 AYLYFEKVE
-162 SGIGGYPVGTLGK
+162 GIGGYPVGTLGK

-216 NKVLELASVLSSYS
+216 NKVLELASILSSYS

-236 VVHFTE
+236 VIHFTE
-242 LQEAIYKNCPKE
+242 IQEAIYRYCPKE

-318 EIIDLAKRIGTY
+318 EIIDLAKKIGTY
-330 DISIRPFQDCCTI
+330 DVSIRPFQDCCTI

-353 VIEKARE
+353 EIEKARE
-360 YENAFDYESLIN
+360 YEQAFDFEILIN
-372 EAVKT
+372 EAVKND
-377 AEVIKL
+377 EVIKL
-383 PLSNKFDDILQNFT
+383 PLENKFDDIL
-397 HNNNG
+397 

>member
-27 KNNILSSLEGIDANI
+27 KNNIESSLSGIDNKI

-47 RMFIETEDYDLVVSK
+47 RMFIETDEYDEVVKK

-70 EINIAYELDDRDV
+70 EINIAYEIDDRSLDNI
-83 DSIGNVLI
+83 SKVLI
-91 SLLSDKSF
+91 ELLSDKEF

-112 YPINSM
+112 YPIKSM
-118 EISRILGGY
+118 DVSRTLGGV
-127 VLKNKKNVS
+127 VLKNKKNVK
-136 VDVREPEL
+136 VDVNNPEL
-144 TINVEIRNSK
+144 LINVEIRNNK
-154 AYLYFEKI
+154 AYLYFKKVE
-162 SGIGGYPVGTLGK
+162 GIGGYPVGTLGK

-216 NKVLELASVLSSYS
+216 NKVLELASILSSYS

-236 VVHFTE
+236 VIHFTE
-242 LQEAIYKNCPKE
+242 IQEAIYRYCPKE

-318 EIIDLAKRIGTY
+318 EIIDLAKKIGTY

-353 VIEKARE
+353 EIEKARE
-360 YENAFDYESLIN
+360 YEQAFDFETLIN
-372 EAVKT
+372 EAVKND
-377 AEVIKL
+377 EVIKL
-383 PLSNKFDDILQNFT
+383 PLDNKFDDIL
-397 HNNNG
+397 

>member
-27 KNNILSSLEGIDANI
+27 KNNIESSLSGIDNKI

-47 RMFIETEDYDLVVSK
+47 RMFIETDEYDEVVKK

-70 EINIAYELDDRDV
+70 EINIAYEIDDRSLDNI
-83 DSIGNVLI
+83 SKVLI
-91 SLLSDKSF
+91 ELLSDKDF

-112 YPINSM
+112 YPIKSM
-118 EISRILGGY
+118 DVSKSLGGV
-127 VLKNKKNVS
+127 VLKNKKTVK
-136 VDVREPEL
+136 VDVNNPEL
-144 TINVEIRNSK
+144 LINVEIRNNK
-154 AYLYFEKI
+154 AYLYFEKVE
-162 SGIGGYPVGTLGK
+162 GIGGYPVGTLGK

-216 NKVLELASVLSSYS
+216 NKVLELASILSSYS

-236 VVHFTE
+236 VIHFTE
-242 LQEAIYKNCPKE
+242 IQEAIYRYCPKE

-318 EIIDLAKRIGTY
+318 EIIDLAKKIGTY
-330 DISIRPFQDCCTI
+330 DVSIRPFQDCCTI

-353 VIEKARE
+353 EIEKARE
-360 YENAFDYESLIN
+360 YEQAFDFETLIN
-372 EAVKT
+372 EAVKND
-377 AEVIKL
+377 EVIKL
-383 PLSNKFDDILQNFT
+383 PLENKFDDIL
-397 HNNNG
+397 

>member
-27 KNNILSSLEGIDANI
+27 KNNIESSLSVIDNKI

-47 RMFIETEDYDLVVSK
+47 RMFIETDKYDEVVKK

-70 EINIAYELDDRDV
+70 EINIAYEIDDRSLDNI
-83 DSIGNVLI
+83 SKVLI
-91 SLLSDKSF
+91 ELLSDKDF

-112 YPINSM
+112 YPIKSM
-118 EISRILGGY
+118 DVSKSLGGV
-127 VLKNKKNVS
+127 VLKNKKTVK
-136 VDVREPEL
+136 VDVNNPEL
-144 TINVEIRNSK
+144 LINVEIRNNK
-154 AYLYFEKI
+154 AYLYFEKVE
-162 SGIGGYPVGTLGK
+162 GIGGYPVGTLGK

-216 NKVLELASVLSSYS
+216 NKVLELASILSSYS

-236 VVHFTE
+236 VIHFTE
-242 LQEAIYKNCPKE
+242 IQEAIYRYCPKE

-330 DISIRPFQDCCTI
+330 DVSIRPFQDCCTI

-353 VIEKARE
+353 EIEKARE
-360 YENAFDYESLIN
+360 YEQAFDFETLIN
-372 EAVKT
+372 EAVKND
-377 AEVIKL
+377 EVIKL
-383 PLSNKFDDILQNFT
+383 PLENKFDDIL
-397 HNNNG
+397 

>member
-27 KNNILSSLEGIDANI
+27 KNNIESSLSGIDNKI

-47 RMFIETEDYDLVVSK
+47 RMFIETDEYDEVVKK

-70 EINIAYELDDRDV
+70 EINIAYEIDDRSLDNI
-83 DSIGNVLI
+83 SKVLI
-91 SLLSDKSF
+91 ELLSDKDF

-112 YPINSM
+112 YPIKSM
-118 EISRILGGY
+118 DVSKSLGGD
-127 VLKNKKNVS
+127 VLKNKKTVK
-136 VDVREPEL
+136 VDVNNPEL
-144 TINVEIRNSK
+144 LINVEIRNNK
-154 AYLYFEKI
+154 AYLYFEKVE
-162 SGIGGYPVGTLGK
+162 GIGGYPVGTLGK

-216 NKVLELASVLSSYS
+216 NKVLELASILSSYS

-236 VVHFTE
+236 VIHFTE
-242 LQEAIYKNCPKE
+242 IQEAIYRYCPKE

-318 EIIDLAKRIGTY
+318 EIIDLAKKIGTY
-330 DISIRPFQDCCTI
+330 DVSIRPFQDCCTI

-353 VIEKARE
+353 EIEKARE
-360 YENAFDYESLIN
+360 YEQAFDFETLIN
-372 EAVKT
+372 EAVKND
-377 AEVIKL
+377 EVVKL
-383 PLSNKFDDILQNFT
+383 PLENKFDDIL
-397 HNNNG
+397 